1 MVWLMMIDLSAAFD
15 VVDIGILLDK
25 MKVYGFRES
34 VIKWLHS
41 YLHGRKQQVYV
52 DGCLSEPLSIKFG
65 VPQGSILGPLL
76 YTIYTNDLPEVIH
89 DHEQNN
95 VINSPF
101 NLPCGTCGGICCFAD
116 DSSFSLSSANPS
128 ELEILLSNRYSSI
141 SDYMLGNRLLLNS
154 DKTHFMVIATQSQ
167 HRKNDNFG
175 ITLNTGMERINPSE
189 SECIL
194 GLNVQN
200 DLTWNEHILLSEKS
214 IVKNL
219 SRKINGLGK
228 ICALAD
234 FKTRKMLA
242 NGFIY
247 GNLVYMIQLYGQG
260 SDYLMQIL
268 QVQQNRAARIVTRL
282 GLRTHT
288 SELLNQVGWLSVRQ
302 LFVFHSVM
310 LVWKIKSTGQPL
322 YLKQKFQQEFA
333 YNTRQATRNNF
344 SVISRPRS
352 ELSRQSF
359 VHNSIFLWNSLPQEL
374 KQPTVLSVFKS
385 GLKQWVRSNIPI

>member
-1 MVWLMMIDLSAAFD
+1 
-15 VVDIGILLDK
+15 
-25 MKVYGFRES
+25 
-34 VIKWLHS
+34 
-41 YLHGRKQQVYV
+41 
-52 DGCLSEPLSIKFG
+52 
-65 VPQGSILGPLL
+65 
-76 YTIYTNDLPEVIH
+76 
-89 DHEQNN
+89 
-95 VINSPF
+95 
-101 NLPCGTCGGICCFAD
+101 
-116 DSSFSLSSANPS
+116 
-128 ELEILLSNRYSSI
+128 
-141 SDYMLGNRLLLNS
+141 
-154 DKTHFMVIATQSQ
+154 
-167 HRKNDNFG
+167 
-175 ITLNTGMERINPSE
+175 
-189 SECIL
+189 
-194 GLNVQN
+194 
-200 DLTWNEHILLSEKS
+200 
-214 IVKNL
+214 
-219 SRKINGLGK
+219 
-228 ICALAD
+228 
-234 FKTRKMLA
+234 MLA